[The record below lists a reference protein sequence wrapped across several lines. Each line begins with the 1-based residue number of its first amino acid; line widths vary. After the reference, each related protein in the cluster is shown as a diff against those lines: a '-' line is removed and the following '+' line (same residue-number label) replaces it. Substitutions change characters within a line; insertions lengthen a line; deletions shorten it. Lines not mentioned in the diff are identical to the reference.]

1 MISYKISL
9 PYMKNILEYTFE
21 DDLKRRLKNS
31 AFRAAWKESEV
42 EYVLAKQ
49 LIEKRLKKHISQR
62 ELAKRANTTQAVI
75 SRIETMNANPSLN
88 TLQRIA
94 SVLNAKL
101 RISFQ

>member
-1 MISYKISL
+1 
-9 PYMKNILEYTFE
+9 MKNILEYTFE
-21 DDLKRRLKNS
+21 DDLKRRLKNP

-49 LIEKRLKKHISQR
+49 LIERRLNKHISQR

-94 SVLNAKL
+94 SVLNTKL